1 MNAVF
6 IKEILDNFRDRRVIL
21 NTLILGPLLGPVI
34 FAVMIS
40 FMTRQATERMESPL
54 ELPVVGVEHAAN
66 LIGYLERQGVVI
78 KQAPDDPEHA
88 IRTEA
93 EEVILRIGP
102 DFAEAWLEG
111 RPAPIEIIADQSLRY
126 AGTSIS
132 RVRGYLNGYSS
143 QISQLRLQLR
153 GVHPDLTRPMQVK
166 VTDLSTPESRGG
178 MVLAFLPYFIM
189 ITVFMGSMHMAI
201 DTTAGERERKS
212 LEPLL
217 INPLPRWQIMA
228 GKLAATTMFAL
239 MTLGLG
245 LIAFVYA
252 MGFLPVADMDI
263 ALNLDFRVAAWA
275 FVLVAPAAL
284 LAAALLTILAAFAKS
299 FREAQSY
306 MGMVIL
312 VPMIPS
318 FWILIDPTRTE
329 TWMTLVPLLSQNV
342 LILELVRGE
351 PVNLLWIGLSI
362 LSTGLAAIALA
373 VVAGTLYNRPKL
385 IFTSG

>member
-1 MNAVF
+1 MMTVF
-6 IKEILDNFRDRRVIL
+6 HKELLDNFRDRRVIL

-40 FMTRQATERMESPL
+40 FMAQQTTERMESAL
-54 ELPVVGVEHAAN
+54 ELPVVGADNAPN
-66 LIGYLERQGVVI
+66 LIGFLERQGVIVTD
-78 KQAPDDPEHA
+78 PPEDPEQA
-88 IRTEA
+88 VRNED
-93 EEVILRIGP
+93 EEVVVRIGS
-102 DFAEAWLEG
+102 DYGENWRAG
-111 RPAPIEIIADQSLRY
+111 RPAGVEIIADQSRRY
-126 AGTSIS
+126 TGTTIS
-132 RVRGYLNGYSS
+132 RVRNYLEAYNQ
-143 QISQLRLQLR
+143 QISQLRLHLR
-153 GVHPDLTRPMQVK
+153 GVHPEVVRPVFAT
-166 VTDLSTPESRGG
+166 VSDLSTPESRGG
-178 MVLAFLPYFIM
+178 MVLAFLPYFIL

-228 GKLAATTMFAL
+228 GKLAATTFFAL
-239 MTLGLG
+239 ATLGLG

-252 MGFLPVADMDI
+252 MGFLPVASMDI
-263 ALNLDFRVAAWA
+263 ELNLDFRVAGLA

-284 LAAALLTILAAFAKS
+284 LAAALLTILASFAKS

-306 MGMVIL
+306 MGMVVL

-318 FWILIDPTRTE
+318 LWILIDPSRTE

-351 PVNLLWIGLSI
+351 PVNLAWFALSI
-362 LSTGLAAIALA
+362 VSTSALA
-373 VVAGTLYNRPKL
+373 LILAVIAGTLYSRPRL